1 MDAATVRRMAE
12 LSRIAMSEEDIAFYQ
27 EALAK
32 ILKLEESLLD
42 IPTEGVVPMSQIHE
56 GATPLRSDKVTEP
69 NERDLLQSVA
79 PATMAG
85 LYLVPKVIE

>member
-1 MDAATVRRMAE
+1 MDTATVKRMAE
-12 LSRIAMSEEDIAFYQ
+12 LSRIAMSEQEMSFYQ

-32 ILKLEESLLD
+32 LLKLEENVLA
-42 IPTEGVVPMSQIHE
+42 IPTEGVQPMSQIHE
-56 GATPLRSDKVTEP
+56 EATPLRLDVVTESD
-69 NERDLLQSVA
+69 ERDLFQSVA

>member
-32 ILKLEESLLD
+32 ILKLEESMLA
-42 IPTEGVVPMSQIHE
+42 IPTEGVVPMLQVHE
-56 GATPLRSDKVTEP
+56 GATPLRADVVTEH
-69 NERDLLQSVA
+69 NQRELLQSTA
-79 PATMAG
+79 PAIMAG

>member
-12 LSRIAMSEEDIAFYQ
+12 LSRIAMNDQDIAFYQ

-32 ILKLEESLLD
+32 ILKLEESLLA
-42 IPTEGVVPMSQIHE
+42 IPTDGVVPMSQVHD
-56 GATPLRSDKVTEP
+56 GATPLRADVVAEH
-69 NERDLLQSVA
+69 NERDLLQSTA
-79 PATMAG
+79 PAIMAG